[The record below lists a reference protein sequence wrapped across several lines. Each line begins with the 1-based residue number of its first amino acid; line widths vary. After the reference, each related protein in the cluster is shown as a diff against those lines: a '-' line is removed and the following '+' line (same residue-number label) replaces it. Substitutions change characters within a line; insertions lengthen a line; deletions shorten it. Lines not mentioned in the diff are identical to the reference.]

1 MLKAEARL
9 KAQQGP
15 AKDNKE
21 ALAGRQPSQGA
32 SLPLSIFALFLF
44 LFVYIKFTDTKV
56 KNHLH
61 KFTGLQKEFA
71 HKTEIGSSMARKRQ

>member
-21 ALAGRQPSQGA
+21 ALAGRQPSHWEDFFYY
-32 SLPLSIFALFLF
+32 FALFLI
-44 LFVYIKFTDTKV
+44 LFVYIKFIDPKV
-56 KNHLH
+56 KSQLY
-61 KFTGLQKEFA
+61 KFTGLQKD
-71 HKTEIGSSMARKRQ
+71 SSCKIEKKSSLARKRQ

>member
-21 ALAGRQPSQGA
+21 ALAGRQPSHWENFFCY
-32 SLPLSIFALFLF
+32 FALFLI
-44 LFVYIKFTDTKV
+44 LFIYIKFTVNKV
-56 KNHLH
+56 KSQLH
-61 KFTGLQKEFA
+61 RFTGLQKDSA
-71 HKTEIGSSMARKRQ
+71 HRTEKKSSLARKCQ